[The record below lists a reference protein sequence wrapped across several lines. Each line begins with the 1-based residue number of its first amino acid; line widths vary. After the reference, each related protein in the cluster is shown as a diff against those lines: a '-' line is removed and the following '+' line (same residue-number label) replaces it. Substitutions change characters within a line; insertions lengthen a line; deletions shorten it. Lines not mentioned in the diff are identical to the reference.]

1 MRTTD
6 YQDHLI
12 QTLSPRIGTGEA
24 RSVTRLVLED
34 VFGWRSGQRSR
45 LLNQDE
51 QILAWTVENRLLAG
65 EPVQYIT
72 GIADFYGLQL
82 RVTPD
87 VLIPRP
93 ETEELVEQI
102 LGDHSAETTLNVL
115 DVGTGSGCIALA
127 LKQKRPNWNITAVD
141 VSDAALAVVIDN
153 CERLGLELQCSK
165 VDVLRA
171 KELASFGDQQF
182 DLIVSNPPYIPPS
195 ELTKMGKSTVAHE
208 PELALFVPEEDP
220 LLFYREVADLGE
232 QHLTS
237 GGFIYYEVN
246 EFRAHSTVALL
257 EERGY
262 TEVEIRK
269 DLQGKDRMVVCRKS

>member
-1 MRTTD
+1 M
-6 YQDHLI
+6 
-12 QTLSPRIGTGEA
+12 
-24 RSVTRLVLED
+24 LED

-232 QHLTS
+232 QHLIS